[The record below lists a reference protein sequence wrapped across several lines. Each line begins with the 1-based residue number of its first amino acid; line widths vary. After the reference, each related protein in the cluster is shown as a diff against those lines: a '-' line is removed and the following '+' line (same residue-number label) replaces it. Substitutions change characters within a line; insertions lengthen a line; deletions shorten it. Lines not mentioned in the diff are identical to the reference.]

1 MRSSHAALT
10 DSRSSV
16 SRVARA
22 AQPRLCN
29 FSLFPPFFLR
39 VKSWGRGCT
48 QRSSLTLLPKGGALH
63 YETKNMCQKYFI
75 VLLCSRK

>member
-1 MRSSHAALT
+1 MRSSHTALT

-16 SRVARA
+16 SLVVQRNLVSVTS
-22 AQPRLCN
+22 P
-29 FSLFPPFFLR
+29 FFPPFFLR

-63 YETKNMCQKYFI
+63 YETKNMRQKYFTG
-75 VLLCSRK
+75 LLSSRK